1 MKNVILIAAPSAGKG
16 TEAAILKEQY
26 NMAHISTGDILREKA
41 KEDSE
46 LGRDIN
52 YKINNG
58 IFVSDELIIEI
69 LRERIQKEDCNN
81 GYILDGFPRN
91 VAQAEAYSVMLQ
103 ELGKDL
109 GVVIVLDID
118 KEIAASRI
126 AGRISCPDCKEVY
139 NTNNAETKPTIAG
152 ICDKCGAE
160 LVKRVDDNAETYI
173 GRYNTYIEK
182 TAPLI
187 DYYEKQG
194 VVYHVDANN
203 GKDETHSQVVSI
215 LKKKVKVLR
224 RIK

>member
-1 MKNVILIAAPSAGKG
+1 MKNVILIAAPAAGKG
-16 TEAAILKEQY
+16 TEAALLKEQY
-26 NMAHISTGDILREKA
+26 NMPHISTGDILREKA

-58 IFVSDELIIEI
+58 IFVSDELIIQI
-69 LRERIQKEDCNN
+69 LKERIQESDCSN

-91 VAQAEAYSVMLQ
+91 VTQAEAYSLMLE

-118 KEIAASRI
+118 KELAASRI
-126 AGRISCPDCKEVY
+126 AGRISCPKCKEVF
-139 NTNNAETKPTIAG
+139 NTNNEDMKPKVEG

-160 LVKRVDDNAETYI
+160 LVKRVDDNKETYMD
-173 GRYNTYIEK
+173 RYNTYMEK
-182 TAPLI
+182 TSPLI
-187 DYYEKQG
+187 EYYEKQG

-203 GKDETHSQVVSI
+203 GREETHTQVVKI
-215 LKKKVKVLR
+215 LGE
-224 RIK
+224 

>member
-1 MKNVILIAAPSAGKG
+1 MKSVILIAAPAAGKG
-16 TEAAILKEQY
+16 TEAAYLKDQY
-26 NMAHISTGDILREKA
+26 NMPHISTGDMLREKA
-41 KEDSE
+41 QEDSD

-69 LRERIQKEDCNN
+69 LKQRIMQEDCNN

-91 VAQAEAYSVMLQ
+91 VAQAEAYQKMLE

-118 KEIAASRI
+118 KKLAASRI
-126 AGRISCPDCKEVY
+126 AGRISCPECKEVY
-139 NTNNAETKPTIAG
+139 NTSNEEMKPKTEG
-152 ICDKCGAE
+152 ICDKCGTE
-160 LVKRVDDNAETYI
+160 LVKRADDNEETYMD
-173 GRYNTYIEK
+173 RYNTYIEK

-187 DYYEKQG
+187 NFYDKQG

-203 GKDETHSQVVSI
+203 GREETHKQVVKI
-215 LKKKVKVLR
+215 LGE
-224 RIK
+224 

>member
-1 MKNVILIAAPSAGKG
+1 MKSVILIAAPAAGKG
-16 TEAAILKEQY
+16 TEAAYLKEQY
-26 NMAHISTGDILREKA
+26 NMPHISTGDMLREKA
-41 KEDSE
+41 QEDSD

-69 LRERIQKEDCNN
+69 LKQRIQEEDCNN

-91 VAQAEAYSVMLQ
+91 VAQAEAYQVMLE

-118 KEIAASRI
+118 KKLAASRI

-139 NTNNAETKPTIAG
+139 NTSNEEMKPKTEG

-160 LVKRVDDNAETYI
+160 LVKRADDNEETYMD
-173 GRYNTYIEK
+173 RYNTYIEK

-187 DYYEKQG
+187 DFYEKQG
-194 VVYHVDANN
+194 VVYHVDGNN
-203 GKDETHSQVVSI
+203 GREETHKQVVKI
-215 LKKKVKVLR
+215 LGE
-224 RIK
+224 

>member
-1 MKNVILIAAPSAGKG
+1 MKSVILIAAPAAGKG
-16 TEAAILKEQY
+16 TEAALLKNEY
-26 NMAHISTGDILREKA
+26 NMPHISTGDILREKA

-69 LRERIQKEDCNN
+69 LKDRIMQEDCNN

-91 VAQAEAYSVMLQ
+91 VAQAQAYQSMLE
-103 ELGKDL
+103 ELGKEI

-118 KEIAASRI
+118 KNLAASRI
-126 AGRISCPDCKEVY
+126 AGRISCPKCKEVY
-139 NTNNAETKPTIAG
+139 NTSSEEMKPKTEG

-160 LVKRVDDNAETYI
+160 LVKRAEVNEETYTD
-173 GRYNTYIEK
+173 RYNTYIEK

-187 DYYEKQG
+187 DFYEKQG
-194 VVYHVDANN
+194 IVYHVDGNN
-203 GKDETHSQVVSI
+203 GKEDTHKQVVKI
-215 LKKKVKVLR
+215 LGE
-224 RIK
+224 

>member
-1 MKNVILIAAPSAGKG
+1 MKSVILIAAPAAGKG
-16 TEAAILKEQY
+16 TEAALLKNEY
-26 NMAHISTGDILREKA
+26 NMPHISTGDILREKA

-69 LRERIQKEDCNN
+69 LKDRIMQEDCNN

-91 VAQAEAYSVMLQ
+91 VAQAQAYQSMLE
-103 ELGKDL
+103 ELGKEI

-118 KEIAASRI
+118 KNLAASRI
-126 AGRISCPDCKEVY
+126 AGRISCPKCKEVY
-139 NTNNAETKPTIAG
+139 NTSSEEMKPKTEG

-160 LVKRVDDNAETYI
+160 LVKRADDNEETYMD
-173 GRYNTYIEK
+173 RYNTYIEK

-187 DYYEKQG
+187 DFYEKQG
-194 VVYHVDANN
+194 VVYHVNSNN
-203 GKDETHSQVVSI
+203 GKEETHKQVVKI
-215 LKKKVKVLR
+215 LGE
-224 RIK
+224 

>member
-1 MKNVILIAAPSAGKG
+1 MKSVILIAAPAAGKG
-16 TEAAILKEQY
+16 TEAALLKNEY
-26 NMAHISTGDILREKA
+26 NMPHISTGDILREKA

-69 LRERIQKEDCNN
+69 LKDRIMQEDCNN

-91 VAQAEAYSVMLQ
+91 VAQAQAYQLMLE
-103 ELGKDL
+103 ELGKEI

-118 KEIAASRI
+118 KNLAASRI
-126 AGRISCPDCKEVY
+126 AGRISCPKCKEVY
-139 NTNNAETKPTIAG
+139 NTSSEEMKPKTEG

-160 LVKRVDDNAETYI
+160 LVKRADDNEETYMD
-173 GRYNTYIEK
+173 RYNTYIEK

-187 DYYEKQG
+187 DFYEKQG
-194 VVYHVDANN
+194 IVYHVDSNN
-203 GKDETHSQVVSI
+203 GKEETHKQVVKI
-215 LKKKVKVLR
+215 LGE
-224 RIK
+224 